1 MATRLSVNEA
11 KTRLSEYLNRV
22 NYRGERF
29 VVERH
34 GKPVGA
40 LVSLKDLERLEEAAP
55 PVEMTEKQ
63 AREDAFWQEM
73 WEKGRL
79 AFPPRKGPRRPL
91 PLPPLIELPPGATP
105 LSEQII
111 AAKEDRDRQLLG
123 EQRARHAVSRGE
135 GLGLGEGAP
144 DEQSG

>member
-40 LVSLKDLERLEEAAP
+40 LVSLEDLARLLAEDGGGWTPCEPSKGTAATAP
-55 PVEMTEKQ
+55 PV
-63 AREDAFWQEM
+63 
-73 WEKGRL
+73 RL
-79 AFPPRKGPRRPL
+79 
-91 PLPPLIELPPGATP
+91 
-105 LSEQII
+105 
-111 AAKEDRDRQLLG
+111 D
-123 EQRARHAVSRGE
+123 RGE
-135 GLGLGEGAP
+135 GTSDFGGHLGRSRVP
-144 DEQSG
+144 

>member
-40 LVSLKDLERLEEAAP
+40 LVSLEDLAKLEDEAP
-55 PVEMTEKQ
+55 PAELTDEQV
-63 AREDAFWQEM
+63 REDAFWQKM
-73 WEKGRL
+73 WEEGKL
-79 AFPPRKGPRRPL
+79 MFPPRKGPR
-91 PLPPLIELPPGATP
+91 PPFVPPPQLQLAPGATP

-111 AAKEDRDRQLLG
+111 ADKEYRDRQLLG
-123 EQRARHAVSRGE
+123 EQRARQALPPRE
-135 GLGLGEGAP
+135 GLGLGDGAAG
-144 DEQSG
+144 QQNG

>member
-22 NYRGERF
+22 TYRGERF

-40 LVSLKDLERLEEAAP
+40 LVSLDDLAKLESPAPVEQDDMAAREEAFHQ
-55 PVEMTEKQ
+55 K
-63 AREDAFWQEM
+63 M
-73 WEKGRL
+73 WEDGLL
-79 AFPPRKGPRRPL
+79 AHPPRKGPRRPA
-91 PLPPLIELPPGATP
+91 PLPPLLKLPPGVMP

-111 AAKEDRDRQLLG
+111 ADKEYRDRQLLG
-123 EQRARHAVSRGE
+123 EQRARQVVPRGE
-135 GLGLGEGAP
+135 GLGMGEDAAGH
-144 DEQSG
+144 ESG